1 MISEG
6 RYERPWRRGGQVRL
20 VHHGGGRGD
29 NGNRQTSG
37 LLIFAIKFCF
47 KGGKRGVEGE
57 TSAADRETRK
67 KAKVHFQIMSNMRD
81 GSNQVDYN
89 EEKSGVKKKGEEGS
103 EDEIQEVSFCFPG
116 HIFGFAR

>member
-1 MISEG
+1 M
-6 RYERPWRRGGQVRL
+6 
-20 VHHGGGRGD
+20 
-29 NGNRQTSG
+29 
-37 LLIFAIKFCF
+37 
-47 KGGKRGVEGE
+47 EGE

-81 GSNQVDYN
+81 GSIQVDYN

-103 EDEIQEVSFCFPG
+103 EDEIQEVRFCLPG